1 MSLLSWHFLSQFF
14 IPIENFYLPCRKTKL
29 KQTWEN
35 FVKKSLYNSEIVKT
49 CDELDLSSI
58 LIIWKSVV
66 LLSISS
72 LISATP
78 LSKACS
84 PEQMEAKLSDDKQSD
99 IGGGCWR
106 LCMDF
111 LKPSLARHQLA
122 IDNLNFSCCSS
133 ETPGD
138 PELAAI
144 TGYPDPSG
152 FVWNQNKKKI

>member
-1 MSLLSWHFLSQFF
+1 MY
-14 IPIENFYLPCRKTKL
+14 I
-29 KQTWEN
+29 
-35 FVKKSLYNSEIVKT
+35 SEIVKT

-144 TGYPDPSG
+144 TGYPDPSE
-152 FVWNQNKKKI
+152 FVWNQNKKKVEGRSPGKTQINHKI